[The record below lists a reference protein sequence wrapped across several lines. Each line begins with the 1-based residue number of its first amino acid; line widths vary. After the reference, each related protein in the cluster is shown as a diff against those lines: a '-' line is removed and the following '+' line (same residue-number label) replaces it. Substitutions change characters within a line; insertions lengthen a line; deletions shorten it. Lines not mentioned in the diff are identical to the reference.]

1 MVVSVGFA
9 LAASTVHADEIRGRV
24 ELLAKGGKGA
34 ARDVDVRQAV
44 VWFEPA
50 TPKPTRAP
58 EKPFEMITRGKEFQ
72 PRVLAVPRGSKVRFP
87 NADPILHNVFSVS
100 GPNSFDLGLI
110 KKGESGVRRFD
121 AAGVVRVFCNVHHAM
136 VAYVVV
142 LATPFFSR
150 PEADGS
156 FVLRDLPRG
165 AGKLTVWHEQAEPLT
180 IDLPAGASAAPAL
193 RLEIVRPRIP
203 PHVDKRGRSYF
214 RDRREVYGGG

>member
-1 MVVSVGFA
+1 MGWLSA
-9 LAASTVHADEIRGRV
+9 PSTLLAEELRGRI
-24 ELLAKGGKGA
+24 ELLAKGGKSI
-34 ARDVDVRQAV
+34 ARDVEVRQAV
-44 VWFEPA
+44 VWFDAA

-58 EKPFEMITRGKEFQ
+58 EVPFEMVTRGKEFQ
-72 PRVLAVPRGSKVRFP
+72 PRVLAIPRGSKVRFP

-100 GPNSFDLGLI
+100 GSNGFDLGLI

-121 AAGVVRVFCNVHHAM
+121 AAGVVRIFCNVHHAM

-142 LATPFFSR
+142 LATPFFAR

-180 IDLPAGASAAPAL
+180 INLPAGTTSAPAL

-203 PHVDKRGRSYF
+203 AHVDKRGRSYF